1 MSLVG
6 YTSLYLTIIPAL
18 ISIGCKEINKNE
30 DISSSNESIQINNKL
45 DTTITNISE
54 NTFCPLKLEFKLGEE
69 LNLDLSSRDDIVV
82 KVINKNT
89 KEIISESNKAW
100 GKYIIG
106 DSGKFGRG
114 DLIKP
119 GTYSVEV
126 NKEELYNFKLED
138 VFVHFEIY
146 KDGNNI
152 YSYTYPEK
160 YIKVNI
166 RQVQPE
172 ANEFGRL
179 YKFILNNNTV
189 NVSNIEVIASGK
201 GQDNEYKELYK
212 ASLVINPNEE
222 KVITIPSNTGIID
235 LKVITRC
242 DYLYNEQSLKIDESF
257 IKMGENGHID
267 IISIAPNYED
277 VGLKYRWEI
286 SNLNNLY
293 NEQSLKIDE
302 SFIKMGENGHID
314 IISIAPNYE
323 DVGLKYR
330 WEISNLNNSNNSN
343 IKITT
348 LDNKE
353 ELANLTINPKDT
365 VFIETLVE
373 KGNTINVHTMQGD
386 GSYIYRKISVD
397 EEMIKFKDVDVK
409 NIDVDV
415 NNYGRMLRW
424 SVKNTNSSGKANVI
438 VRDGAGNIISQFDLN
453 YNQVNEFDIDVN
465 RGRCIIVETR
475 MGNGKYSSKK
485 YSIVNNNEKENIKI
499 SKLEVLDNKVVR
511 YEGRCIIVETR
522 MGNGKYSSK
531 KYSIVNNNEKENIKI
546 SKLEVLDN
554 KVVRYELEN
563 TLNHKTNVILVTEDD
578 LTVISSFDLNVGEK
592 IIIDIN
598 SNYVTKFRVKTL
610 QHDGSYSEQ
619 LIEI

>member
-1 MSLVG
+1 MLIFF
-6 YTSLYLTIIPAL
+6 TAL
-18 ISIGCKEINKNE
+18 ISIGCKEINKTE
-30 DISSSNESIQINNKL
+30 DISSSNEIIKINNKL

-82 KVINKNT
+82 KVINKTT

-126 NKEELYNFKLED
+126 NKEELFNFNLED

-146 KDGNNI
+146 KDGNKI

-160 YIKVNI
+160 DIKVDI

-189 NVSNIEVIASGK
+189 NISNIEVIGSGK

-212 ASLVINPNEE
+212 TNLVINPNEE

-242 DYLYNEQSLKIDESF
+242 D
-257 IKMGENGHID
+257 
-267 IISIAPNYED
+267 
-277 VGLKYRWEI
+277 
-286 SNLNNLY
+286 NLY

-330 WEISNLNNSNNSN
+330 WEISNLNNYNNSN

-353 ELANLTINPKDT
+353 ELANLTINPKET

-397 EEMIKFKDVDVK
+397 GEMIKFKDVDVK
-409 NIDVDV
+409 NIDVNV

-511 YEGRCIIVETR
+511 YE
-522 MGNGKYSSK
+522 
-531 KYSIVNNNEKENIKI
+531 
-546 SKLEVLDN
+546 
-554 KVVRYELEN
+554 LEN

-592 IIIDIN
+592 RIIDIN